1 MSTDDVVPRKGV
13 TRANQM
19 RTTKTEAALFF
30 IECLNDL
37 SCLFKFM
44 DVLQI
49 DDVDAFKSHRV
60 VDAFIKLPHSPTI
73 FNGAFNS
80 YRAKLVLKSL
90 GVNINPGH
98 LKKFSQ
104 SDAVKGASQS
114 RKRCQVVVQ
123 QVENHK
129 VQYRE
134 VLDLFVGCF
143 VDRLKAQWQRE
154 DALLKPQSDVDA
166 LVVKKSLSEAFDEL
180 LLAQSSLPSKVD
192 VLIDQ
197 TPVSRIEQIDS
208 IVSTSIPTSSSA
220 PPPNNKVDT
229 SVSDA
234 SALQSKSA
242 SPSVQPVAGS
252 MAGKDKPEVLDVKVG
267 KMADEPLLKE
277 ETIFDKAAQARNNP
291 TLEALFDNISWR
303 DEDDKASKS
312 SQPTSSVSTNQM
324 ANQSTQSHVANST
337 PASTSIKPMPDTKV
351 NSATASEAAS
361 VKEEDIFDKA
371 LKARDNPVL
380 AAMFDTSSW
389 RDEDNKTSQSS
400 QSTSSVSTNQMANQP
415 TQSHVANSTPAST
428 SIKPMPDTKVNS
440 ATASEA
446 ASVKEEDIFDKALKA
461 RDNPVLAAMFDTSSW
476 RD

>member
-1 MSTDDVVPRKGV
+1 MMSTDDAVPRKGV

-123 QVENHK
+123 QVEDHK

-154 DALLKPQSDVDA
+154 DALLKPQSAVDA

-208 IVSTSIPTSSSA
+208 IVSTSIPTLSSA

-277 ETIFDKAAQARNNP
+277 ETIFDKAIKARNNP
-291 TLEALFDNISWR
+291 VLATMFDISSWSDDDDEASPTSPVSTNQMANQSTQSHVANSTPASTSIKPMPDTKVNSATASETASVKEEDIFDKIDKAIKLNPKLEALFDISNWR
-303 DEDDKASKS
+303 DEDNKTSQS
-312 SQPTSSVSTNQM
+312 SQSTSSVSTNQM
-324 ANQSTQSHVANST
+324 ANQPIQSHVANST

-389 RDEDNKTSQSS
+389 RD
-400 QSTSSVSTNQMANQP
+400 
-415 TQSHVANSTPAST
+415 
-428 SIKPMPDTKVNS
+428 
-440 ATASEA
+440 
-446 ASVKEEDIFDKALKA
+446 
-461 RDNPVLAAMFDTSSW
+461 
-476 RD
+476 

>member
-1 MSTDDVVPRKGV
+1 MMSTDDAVPRKGV

-90 GVNINPGH
+90 GVNINPRH

-123 QVENHK
+123 QVEDHK

-277 ETIFDKAAQARNNP
+277 ETIFDKAIKARNNP
-291 TLEALFDNISWR
+291 VLATMFDISSWSDDDDEAS
-303 DEDDKASKS
+303 
-312 SQPTSSVSTNQM
+312 PTSPVSTNQM

-389 RDEDNKTSQSS
+389 RD
-400 QSTSSVSTNQMANQP
+400 
-415 TQSHVANSTPAST
+415 
-428 SIKPMPDTKVNS
+428 
-440 ATASEA
+440 
-446 ASVKEEDIFDKALKA
+446 
-461 RDNPVLAAMFDTSSW
+461 
-476 RD
+476 

>member
-1 MSTDDVVPRKGV
+1 
-13 TRANQM
+13 
-19 RTTKTEAALFF
+19 
-30 IECLNDL
+30 
-37 SCLFKFM
+37 
-44 DVLQI
+44 
-49 DDVDAFKSHRV
+49 
-60 VDAFIKLPHSPTI
+60 LPHSPTI

-90 GVNINPGH
+90 GVNINPRH

-277 ETIFDKAAQARNNP
+277 ETIFDKAIKARNNP
-291 TLEALFDNISWR
+291 VLATMFDISSWSDDDDEAS
-303 DEDDKASKS
+303 
-312 SQPTSSVSTNQM
+312 PTSPVSTNQM

-351 NSATASEAAS
+351 NSATASEPAS

>member
-1 MSTDDVVPRKGV
+1 MMSTDDVVPRKGV

-154 DALLKPQSDVDA
+154 DALLKPQSAVDA

-252 MAGKDKPEVLDVKVG
+252 MAGKDKTEVLDVKVG

-277 ETIFDKAAQARNNP
+277 ETIFDKAIKARNNP
-291 TLEALFDNISWR
+291 VLATMFDISSWSDDDDEASPTSPVSTNQMANQSTQSHVANSTPASTSIKPMPDTKVNSATASETASVKEEDIFDKIDKAIKLNPKLEALFDISNWR
-303 DEDDKASKS
+303 DEDNKT
-312 SQPTSSVSTNQM
+312 SQSTSSVSTNQM

-389 RDEDNKTSQSS
+389 RD
-400 QSTSSVSTNQMANQP
+400 
-415 TQSHVANSTPAST
+415 
-428 SIKPMPDTKVNS
+428 
-440 ATASEA
+440 
-446 ASVKEEDIFDKALKA
+446 
-461 RDNPVLAAMFDTSSW
+461 
-476 RD
+476 

>member
-1 MSTDDVVPRKGV
+1 MSTDDAAPRKGV

-49 DDVDAFKSHRV
+49 DDVDEFKSHRV

-73 FNGAFNS
+73 FNGAINS

-90 GVNINPGH
+90 GVNINPRH

-104 SDAVKGASQS
+104 SDVVKGASQS

-123 QVENHK
+123 QVEDHK

-277 ETIFDKAAQARNNP
+277 ETIFDKAIKARNNP
-291 TLEALFDNISWR
+291 VLATMFDISSWSDDDDEAS
-303 DEDDKASKS
+303 
-312 SQPTSSVSTNQM
+312 PTSPVSTNQM

-351 NSATASEAAS
+351 NSATVSEAAS

-389 RDEDNKTSQSS
+389 RD
-400 QSTSSVSTNQMANQP
+400 
-415 TQSHVANSTPAST
+415 
-428 SIKPMPDTKVNS
+428 
-440 ATASEA
+440 
-446 ASVKEEDIFDKALKA
+446 
-461 RDNPVLAAMFDTSSW
+461 
-476 RD
+476 

>member
-1 MSTDDVVPRKGV
+1 MMSTDDAVPRKGV

-104 SDAVKGASQS
+104 SDVVKGASQS

-154 DALLKPQSDVDA
+154 DALLKPQSAVDA

-267 KMADEPLLKE
+267 KMADELLLKE
-277 ETIFDKAAQARNNP
+277 ETIFDKAIKARNNP
-291 TLEALFDNISWR
+291 
-303 DEDDKASKS
+303 
-312 SQPTSSVSTNQM
+312 
-324 ANQSTQSHVANST
+324 
-337 PASTSIKPMPDTKV
+337 
-351 NSATASEAAS
+351 
-361 VKEEDIFDKA
+361 
-371 LKARDNPVL
+371 VL
-380 AAMFDTSSW
+380 ATMFDISSW
-389 RDEDNKTSQSS
+389 SDDDDEASP
-400 QSTSSVSTNQMANQP
+400 TSSVSTNQMANQP

>member
-1 MSTDDVVPRKGV
+1 MMSTDDAAPRKGV

-49 DDVDAFKSHRV
+49 DDVDEFKSHRV

-73 FNGAFNS
+73 FNGAINS

-90 GVNINPGH
+90 GVNINPRH

-104 SDAVKGASQS
+104 SDVVKGASQS

-154 DALLKPQSDVDA
+154 DALLKPQSAVDA

-291 TLEALFDNISWR
+291 VLATMFDISSWSDDDDEASPTSPVSTNQMANQSTQSHVANSTPASTSIKPMPDTKVNSATASETASVKEEDIFDKIDKAIKLNPKLEALFDISNWR
-303 DEDDKASKS
+303 DEDNKT
-312 SQPTSSVSTNQM
+312 SQSTSSVSTNQM

-389 RDEDNKTSQSS
+389 RD
-400 QSTSSVSTNQMANQP
+400 
-415 TQSHVANSTPAST
+415 
-428 SIKPMPDTKVNS
+428 
-440 ATASEA
+440 
-446 ASVKEEDIFDKALKA
+446 
-461 RDNPVLAAMFDTSSW
+461 
-476 RD
+476 

>member
-1 MSTDDVVPRKGV
+1 MMSTDDAAPRKGV

-277 ETIFDKAAQARNNP
+277 ETIFDKAIKARNNP
-291 TLEALFDNISWR
+291 VLATMFDISSWSDDDDEAS
-303 DEDDKASKS
+303 
-312 SQPTSSVSTNQM
+312 PTSPVSTNQM

-351 NSATASEAAS
+351 NSATASETAS

-389 RDEDNKTSQSS
+389 RD
-400 QSTSSVSTNQMANQP
+400 
-415 TQSHVANSTPAST
+415 
-428 SIKPMPDTKVNS
+428 
-440 ATASEA
+440 
-446 ASVKEEDIFDKALKA
+446 
-461 RDNPVLAAMFDTSSW
+461 
-476 RD
+476 

>member
-1 MSTDDVVPRKGV
+1 MMSTDDAVPRKGV

-154 DALLKPQSDVDA
+154 DALLKPQSAVDA

-277 ETIFDKAAQARNNP
+277 ETIFDKAIKARNNP
-291 TLEALFDNISWR
+291 VLATMFDISSWSDDDDEAS
-303 DEDDKASKS
+303 
-312 SQPTSSVSTNQM
+312 PTSPVSTNQM

-351 NSATASEAAS
+351 NSATVSEAAS

-389 RDEDNKTSQSS
+389 RD
-400 QSTSSVSTNQMANQP
+400 
-415 TQSHVANSTPAST
+415 
-428 SIKPMPDTKVNS
+428 
-440 ATASEA
+440 
-446 ASVKEEDIFDKALKA
+446 
-461 RDNPVLAAMFDTSSW
+461 
-476 RD
+476 

>member
-1 MSTDDVVPRKGV
+1 MSTDDAVPRKGV

-154 DALLKPQSDVDA
+154 DALLKPQSAVDA

-277 ETIFDKAAQARNNP
+277 ETIFDKAIKARNNP
-291 TLEALFDNISWR
+291 VLATMFDISSWSDDDDEASPTSPVSTNQMANQSTQSHVANSTPASTSIKPMPDTKVNSATASEAASVKEEDIFDKIDKAIKLNPKLEALFDISNWR
-303 DEDDKASKS
+303 DEDNKT
-312 SQPTSSVSTNQM
+312 SQSTSSVSTNQM

-389 RDEDNKTSQSS
+389 RD
-400 QSTSSVSTNQMANQP
+400 
-415 TQSHVANSTPAST
+415 
-428 SIKPMPDTKVNS
+428 
-440 ATASEA
+440 
-446 ASVKEEDIFDKALKA
+446 
-461 RDNPVLAAMFDTSSW
+461 
-476 RD
+476 

>member
-1 MSTDDVVPRKGV
+1 MMSTDDAVPRKGV

-90 GVNINPGH
+90 GVNINPRH

-104 SDAVKGASQS
+104 SDVVKGASQS

-123 QVENHK
+123 QVEDHK

-154 DALLKPQSDVDA
+154 DALLKPQSAVDA

-277 ETIFDKAAQARNNP
+277 ETIFDKAIKARNNP
-291 TLEALFDNISWR
+291 VLATMFDISSWSDDDDEAS
-303 DEDDKASKS
+303 
-312 SQPTSSVSTNQM
+312 PTSPVSTNQM

-351 NSATASEAAS
+351 NSATASETAS
-361 VKEEDIFDKA
+361 VKEEDIYDKIDKA
-371 LKARDNPVL
+371 IKLNPKL
-380 AAMFDTSSW
+380 EALFDISNW

>member
-1 MSTDDVVPRKGV
+1 MMSTDDAAPRKGV

-73 FNGAFNS
+73 FNGAINS

-123 QVENHK
+123 QVEDHK

-154 DALLKPQSDVDA
+154 DALLKPQSAVDA

-252 MAGKDKPEVLDVKVG
+252 MAGKDKTEVLDVKVG

-277 ETIFDKAAQARNNP
+277 ETIFDKAIKARNNP
-291 TLEALFDNISWR
+291 VLATMFDISSWSDDDDEASPTSPVSTNQMANQSTQSHVANSTPASTSIKPMPDTKVNSATASETASVKEEDIFDKIDKAIKLNPKLEALFDISNWR
-303 DEDDKASKS
+303 DEDNKT
-312 SQPTSSVSTNQM
+312 SQSTSSVSTNQM

-389 RDEDNKTSQSS
+389 RD
-400 QSTSSVSTNQMANQP
+400 
-415 TQSHVANSTPAST
+415 
-428 SIKPMPDTKVNS
+428 
-440 ATASEA
+440 
-446 ASVKEEDIFDKALKA
+446 
-461 RDNPVLAAMFDTSSW
+461 
-476 RD
+476 

>member
-1 MSTDDVVPRKGV
+1 MMSTDDAVPRKGV

-49 DDVDAFKSHRV
+49 DDVDEFKSHRV

-90 GVNINPGH
+90 GVNINPRH

-123 QVENHK
+123 QVEDHK

-134 VLDLFVGCF
+134 VLDLFVDCF

-277 ETIFDKAAQARNNP
+277 ETIFDKAIKARNNP
-291 TLEALFDNISWR
+291 VLATMFDISSWSDDDDEAS
-303 DEDDKASKS
+303 
-312 SQPTSSVSTNQM
+312 PTSPVSTNQM

-351 NSATASEAAS
+351 NSATASETAS
-361 VKEEDIFDKA
+361 VKEEDIFDKIDKAIKLNPKLEA
-371 LKARDNPVL
+371 L
-380 AAMFDTSSW
+380 FDISNW
-389 RDEDNKTSQSS
+389 RDEDNKTS

>member
-1 MSTDDVVPRKGV
+1 MSTDDAAPRKGV

-277 ETIFDKAAQARNNP
+277 ETIFDKAIKGRNNP
-291 TLEALFDNISWR
+291 VLATMFDISSWSDDDDEAS
-303 DEDDKASKS
+303 
-312 SQPTSSVSTNQM
+312 PTSPVSTNQM

-389 RDEDNKTSQSS
+389 RD
-400 QSTSSVSTNQMANQP
+400 
-415 TQSHVANSTPAST
+415 
-428 SIKPMPDTKVNS
+428 
-440 ATASEA
+440 
-446 ASVKEEDIFDKALKA
+446 
-461 RDNPVLAAMFDTSSW
+461 
-476 RD
+476 

>member
-1 MSTDDVVPRKGV
+1 MMSTDDVVPRKGV

-277 ETIFDKAAQARNNP
+277 ETIFDKAIKARNNP
-291 TLEALFDNISWR
+291 VLATMFDISSWSDDDDEAS
-303 DEDDKASKS
+303 
-312 SQPTSSVSTNQM
+312 PTSPVSTNQM

-389 RDEDNKTSQSS
+389 RD
-400 QSTSSVSTNQMANQP
+400 
-415 TQSHVANSTPAST
+415 
-428 SIKPMPDTKVNS
+428 
-440 ATASEA
+440 
-446 ASVKEEDIFDKALKA
+446 
-461 RDNPVLAAMFDTSSW
+461 
-476 RD
+476 

>member
-1 MSTDDVVPRKGV
+1 MSTDDAVPRKGV

-49 DDVDAFKSHRV
+49 DDVDEFKSHRV

-90 GVNINPGH
+90 GVNINPRH

-123 QVENHK
+123 QVEDHK

-134 VLDLFVGCF
+134 VLDLFVDCF

-277 ETIFDKAAQARNNP
+277 ETIFDKAIKARNNP
-291 TLEALFDNISWR
+291 VLATMFDISSWSDDDDEASPTSPVSTNQMANQSTQSHVANSTPASTSIKPMPDTKVNSATASEAASVKEEDIFDKIDKAIKLNPKLEALFDISNWR
-303 DEDDKASKS
+303 DEDNKT
-312 SQPTSSVSTNQM
+312 SQSTSSVSTNQM

-389 RDEDNKTSQSS
+389 RD
-400 QSTSSVSTNQMANQP
+400 
-415 TQSHVANSTPAST
+415 
-428 SIKPMPDTKVNS
+428 
-440 ATASEA
+440 
-446 ASVKEEDIFDKALKA
+446 
-461 RDNPVLAAMFDTSSW
+461 
-476 RD
+476 

>member
-1 MSTDDVVPRKGV
+1 MSTDDAVPRKGV

-49 DDVDAFKSHRV
+49 DDVDEFKSHRV

-73 FNGAFNS
+73 FNGAINS

-90 GVNINPGH
+90 GVNINPRH

-104 SDAVKGASQS
+104 SDVVKGASQS

-123 QVENHK
+123 QVEDHK

-154 DALLKPQSDVDA
+154 DALLKPQSAVDA

-277 ETIFDKAAQARNNP
+277 ETIFDKAIKARNNP
-291 TLEALFDNISWR
+291 VLATMFDISSWSDDDDEASPTSPVSTNQMANQSTQSHVANSTPASTSIKPMPDTKVNSATASETASVKEEDIFDKIDKAIKLNPKLEALFDISNWR
-303 DEDDKASKS
+303 DEDNKT
-312 SQPTSSVSTNQM
+312 SQSTSSVSTNQM

-389 RDEDNKTSQSS
+389 RD
-400 QSTSSVSTNQMANQP
+400 
-415 TQSHVANSTPAST
+415 
-428 SIKPMPDTKVNS
+428 
-440 ATASEA
+440 
-446 ASVKEEDIFDKALKA
+446 
-461 RDNPVLAAMFDTSSW
+461 
-476 RD
+476 

>member
-1 MSTDDVVPRKGV
+1 MMSTDDAAPRKGV

-154 DALLKPQSDVDA
+154 DALLKPQSAVDA

-277 ETIFDKAAQARNNP
+277 ETIFDKAIKARNNP
-291 TLEALFDNISWR
+291 VLATMFDISSWSDDDDEAS
-303 DEDDKASKS
+303 
-312 SQPTSSVSTNQM
+312 PTSPVSTNQM

-351 NSATASEAAS
+351 NSATASETAS

-389 RDEDNKTSQSS
+389 RD
-400 QSTSSVSTNQMANQP
+400 
-415 TQSHVANSTPAST
+415 
-428 SIKPMPDTKVNS
+428 
-440 ATASEA
+440 
-446 ASVKEEDIFDKALKA
+446 
-461 RDNPVLAAMFDTSSW
+461 
-476 RD
+476 

>member
-1 MSTDDVVPRKGV
+1 MMSTDDVVPRKGV

-114 RKRCQVVVQ
+114 RKRCRVVVQ

-277 ETIFDKAAQARNNP
+277 ETIFDKAIKARNNP
-291 TLEALFDNISWR
+291 VLATMFDISSWSDDDDEAS
-303 DEDDKASKS
+303 
-312 SQPTSSVSTNQM
+312 PTSPVSTNQM

-351 NSATASEAAS
+351 NSATASEPAS

-389 RDEDNKTSQSS
+389 RD
-400 QSTSSVSTNQMANQP
+400 
-415 TQSHVANSTPAST
+415 
-428 SIKPMPDTKVNS
+428 
-440 ATASEA
+440 
-446 ASVKEEDIFDKALKA
+446 
-461 RDNPVLAAMFDTSSW
+461 
-476 RD
+476 

>member
-1 MSTDDVVPRKGV
+1 MSTDDAAPRKGV

-49 DDVDAFKSHRV
+49 DDVDEFKSHRV

-73 FNGAFNS
+73 FNGAINS

-90 GVNINPGH
+90 GVNINPRH

-104 SDAVKGASQS
+104 SDVVKGASQS

-123 QVENHK
+123 QVEDHK

-154 DALLKPQSDVDA
+154 DALLKPQSAVDA

-252 MAGKDKPEVLDVKVG
+252 MAGKDKTEVLDVKVG

-277 ETIFDKAAQARNNP
+277 ETIFDKAIKARNNP
-291 TLEALFDNISWR
+291 VLATMFDISSWSDDDDEAS
-303 DEDDKASKS
+303 
-312 SQPTSSVSTNQM
+312 PTSPVSTNQM

-351 NSATASEAAS
+351 NSATASETAS
-361 VKEEDIFDKA
+361 VKEEDIYDKIDKA
-371 LKARDNPVL
+371 IKLNPKL
-380 AAMFDTSSW
+380 EALFDISNW

>member
-1 MSTDDVVPRKGV
+1 MMSTDDAAPRKGV

-73 FNGAFNS
+73 FNGAINS

-90 GVNINPGH
+90 GVNINPRH

-104 SDAVKGASQS
+104 SDVVKGASQS

-123 QVENHK
+123 QVEDHK

-154 DALLKPQSDVDA
+154 DALLKPQSAVDA

-252 MAGKDKPEVLDVKVG
+252 MAGKDKTEVLDVKVG

-277 ETIFDKAAQARNNP
+277 ETIFDKAIKARNNP
-291 TLEALFDNISWR
+291 VLATMFDISSWSDDDDEASPTSPVSTNQMANQSTQSHVANSTPASTSIKPMPDTKVNSATASETASVKEEDIFDKIDKAIKLNPKLEALFDISNWR
-303 DEDDKASKS
+303 DEDNKT
-312 SQPTSSVSTNQM
+312 SQSTSSVSTNQM

-351 NSATASEAAS
+351 NSATVSEAAS

-380 AAMFDTSSW
+380 AAMFDASSW
-389 RDEDNKTSQSS
+389 RD
-400 QSTSSVSTNQMANQP
+400 
-415 TQSHVANSTPAST
+415 
-428 SIKPMPDTKVNS
+428 
-440 ATASEA
+440 
-446 ASVKEEDIFDKALKA
+446 
-461 RDNPVLAAMFDTSSW
+461 
-476 RD
+476 

>member
-1 MSTDDVVPRKGV
+1 MMSTDDAVPRKGV

-277 ETIFDKAAQARNNP
+277 ETIFDKAIKARNNP
-291 TLEALFDNISWR
+291 VLATMFDISSWSDDDDEASPTSPVSTNQMANQSTQSHVANSTPASTSIKPMPDTKVNSATASETASVKEEDIFDKIDKAIKLNPKLEALFDISNWR
-303 DEDDKASKS
+303 DEDNKT
-312 SQPTSSVSTNQM
+312 SQSTSPVSTNQM

-389 RDEDNKTSQSS
+389 RD
-400 QSTSSVSTNQMANQP
+400 
-415 TQSHVANSTPAST
+415 
-428 SIKPMPDTKVNS
+428 
-440 ATASEA
+440 
-446 ASVKEEDIFDKALKA
+446 
-461 RDNPVLAAMFDTSSW
+461 
-476 RD
+476 

>member
-90 GVNINPGH
+90 GVNINPRH

-277 ETIFDKAAQARNNP
+277 ETIFDKAIKARNNP
-291 TLEALFDNISWR
+291 VLATMFDISSWSDDDDEAS
-303 DEDDKASKS
+303 
-312 SQPTSSVSTNQM
+312 PTSPVSTNQM

-351 NSATASEAAS
+351 NSATASEPAS

-389 RDEDNKTSQSS
+389 RD
-400 QSTSSVSTNQMANQP
+400 
-415 TQSHVANSTPAST
+415 
-428 SIKPMPDTKVNS
+428 
-440 ATASEA
+440 
-446 ASVKEEDIFDKALKA
+446 
-461 RDNPVLAAMFDTSSW
+461 
-476 RD
+476 

>member
-1 MSTDDVVPRKGV
+1 MSTDDAVPRKGV

-104 SDAVKGASQS
+104 SDVVKGASQS

-123 QVENHK
+123 QVEDHK

-154 DALLKPQSDVDA
+154 DALLKPQSAVDA

-252 MAGKDKPEVLDVKVG
+252 MAGKDKTEVLDVKVG

-277 ETIFDKAAQARNNP
+277 ETIFDKAIKARNNP
-291 TLEALFDNISWR
+291 VLATMFDISSWSDDDDEASPTSPVSTNQMANQSTQSHVANSTPASTSIKPMPDTKVNSATASETASVKEEDIFDKIDKAIKLNPKLEALFDISNWR
-303 DEDDKASKS
+303 DEDNKT
-312 SQPTSSVSTNQM
+312 SQSTSSVSTNQM

-351 NSATASEAAS
+351 NSATVSEAAS

-389 RDEDNKTSQSS
+389 RD
-400 QSTSSVSTNQMANQP
+400 
-415 TQSHVANSTPAST
+415 
-428 SIKPMPDTKVNS
+428 
-440 ATASEA
+440 
-446 ASVKEEDIFDKALKA
+446 
-461 RDNPVLAAMFDTSSW
+461 
-476 RD
+476 

>member
-1 MSTDDVVPRKGV
+1 MSTDDAVPRKGV

-154 DALLKPQSDVDA
+154 DALLKPQSAVDA

-277 ETIFDKAAQARNNP
+277 ETIFDKAIKAIKLNP
-291 TLEALFDNISWR
+291 KLEALFDISNWR
-303 DEDDKASKS
+303 DEDNKT
-312 SQPTSSVSTNQM
+312 SQSTSSVSTNQM

-389 RDEDNKTSQSS
+389 RD
-400 QSTSSVSTNQMANQP
+400 
-415 TQSHVANSTPAST
+415 
-428 SIKPMPDTKVNS
+428 
-440 ATASEA
+440 
-446 ASVKEEDIFDKALKA
+446 
-461 RDNPVLAAMFDTSSW
+461 
-476 RD
+476 

>member
-277 ETIFDKAAQARNNP
+277 ETIFDKAIKARNNP
-291 TLEALFDNISWR
+291 VLATMFDISSWSDDDDEAS
-303 DEDDKASKS
+303 
-312 SQPTSSVSTNQM
+312 PTSPVSTNQM

-351 NSATASEAAS
+351 NSATASEPAS

-380 AAMFDTSSW
+380 AAMFDTI
-389 RDEDNKTSQSS
+389 
-400 QSTSSVSTNQMANQP
+400 V
-415 TQSHVANSTPAST
+415 
-428 SIKPMPDTKVNS
+428 KPKLN
-440 ATASEA
+440 
-446 ASVKEEDIFDKALKA
+446 
-461 RDNPVLAAMFDTSSW
+461 
-476 RD
+476 

>member
-1 MSTDDVVPRKGV
+1 MMSTDDAVPRKGV

-123 QVENHK
+123 QVEDHK

-154 DALLKPQSDVDA
+154 DALLKPQSAVDA

-277 ETIFDKAAQARNNP
+277 ETIFDKAIKARNNP
-291 TLEALFDNISWR
+291 VLATMFDISSWSDDDDEAS
-303 DEDDKASKS
+303 
-312 SQPTSSVSTNQM
+312 PTSPVSTNQM

-361 VKEEDIFDKA
+361 VKEEDIFDKIDKAIKLNPKLEA
-371 LKARDNPVL
+371 L
-380 AAMFDTSSW
+380 FDISNW
-389 RDEDNKTSQSS
+389 RDEDNKTS

>member
-90 GVNINPGH
+90 GVNINPRH

-277 ETIFDKAAQARNNP
+277 ETIFDKAIKARNNP
-291 TLEALFDNISWR
+291 VLATMFDISSWSDDDDEAS
-303 DEDDKASKS
+303 
-312 SQPTSSVSTNQM
+312 PTSPVSTNQM

-389 RDEDNKTSQSS
+389 RD
-400 QSTSSVSTNQMANQP
+400 
-415 TQSHVANSTPAST
+415 
-428 SIKPMPDTKVNS
+428 
-440 ATASEA
+440 
-446 ASVKEEDIFDKALKA
+446 
-461 RDNPVLAAMFDTSSW
+461 
-476 RD
+476 

>member
-1 MSTDDVVPRKGV
+1 MSTDDAVPRKGV

-252 MAGKDKPEVLDVKVG
+252 MAGKDKTEVLDVKVG

-277 ETIFDKAAQARNNP
+277 ETIFDKAIKARNNP
-291 TLEALFDNISWR
+291 VLATMFDISSWSDDDDEAS
-303 DEDDKASKS
+303 
-312 SQPTSSVSTNQM
+312 PTSPVSTNQM

-361 VKEEDIFDKA
+361 VKEEDIFDKIDKAIKLNPKLEA
-371 LKARDNPVL
+371 L
-380 AAMFDTSSW
+380 FDISNW
-389 RDEDNKTSQSS
+389 RDEDNKTS

>member
-1 MSTDDVVPRKGV
+1 MMSTDDVVPRKGV

-277 ETIFDKAAQARNNP
+277 ETIFDKAIKARNNP
-291 TLEALFDNISWR
+291 VLATMFDISSWSDDDDEAS
-303 DEDDKASKS
+303 
-312 SQPTSSVSTNQM
+312 PTSPVSTNQM

-351 NSATASEAAS
+351 NSATASETAS

-389 RDEDNKTSQSS
+389 RD
-400 QSTSSVSTNQMANQP
+400 
-415 TQSHVANSTPAST
+415 
-428 SIKPMPDTKVNS
+428 
-440 ATASEA
+440 
-446 ASVKEEDIFDKALKA
+446 
-461 RDNPVLAAMFDTSSW
+461 
-476 RD
+476 

>member
-1 MSTDDVVPRKGV
+1 MMSTDDAVPRKGV

-154 DALLKPQSDVDA
+154 DALLKPQSAVDA

-277 ETIFDKAAQARNNP
+277 ETIFDKAIKARNNP
-291 TLEALFDNISWR
+291 VLATMFDISSWSDDDDEASPTSPVSTNQMANQSTQSHVANSTPASTSIKPMPDTKVNSATASETASVKEEDIFDKIDKAIKLNPKLEALFDISNWR
-303 DEDDKASKS
+303 DEDNKT
-312 SQPTSSVSTNQM
+312 SQSTSSVSTNQM

-389 RDEDNKTSQSS
+389 RD
-400 QSTSSVSTNQMANQP
+400 
-415 TQSHVANSTPAST
+415 
-428 SIKPMPDTKVNS
+428 
-440 ATASEA
+440 
-446 ASVKEEDIFDKALKA
+446 
-461 RDNPVLAAMFDTSSW
+461 
-476 RD
+476 

>member
-1 MSTDDVVPRKGV
+1 MSTDDAAPRKGV

-252 MAGKDKPEVLDVKVG
+252 MAGKDKTEVLDVKVG

-277 ETIFDKAAQARNNP
+277 ETIFDKAIKARNNP
-291 TLEALFDNISWR
+291 VLATMFDISSWSDDDDEAS
-303 DEDDKASKS
+303 
-312 SQPTSSVSTNQM
+312 PTSPVSTNQM

-351 NSATASEAAS
+351 NSATASETAS

-389 RDEDNKTSQSS
+389 RD
-400 QSTSSVSTNQMANQP
+400 
-415 TQSHVANSTPAST
+415 
-428 SIKPMPDTKVNS
+428 
-440 ATASEA
+440 
-446 ASVKEEDIFDKALKA
+446 
-461 RDNPVLAAMFDTSSW
+461 
-476 RD
+476 

>member
-1 MSTDDVVPRKGV
+1 MMSTDDAVPRKGV

-154 DALLKPQSDVDA
+154 DALLKPQSAVDA

-277 ETIFDKAAQARNNP
+277 ETIFDKAIKARNNP
-291 TLEALFDNISWR
+291 VLATMFDISSWSDDDDEAS
-303 DEDDKASKS
+303 
-312 SQPTSSVSTNQM
+312 PTSPISTNQM

-389 RDEDNKTSQSS
+389 RD
-400 QSTSSVSTNQMANQP
+400 
-415 TQSHVANSTPAST
+415 
-428 SIKPMPDTKVNS
+428 
-440 ATASEA
+440 
-446 ASVKEEDIFDKALKA
+446 
-461 RDNPVLAAMFDTSSW
+461 
-476 RD
+476 

>member
-1 MSTDDVVPRKGV
+1 MSTDDAVPRKGV

-154 DALLKPQSDVDA
+154 DALLKPQSAVDA

-220 PPPNNKVDT
+220 PPANNKVDT

-252 MAGKDKPEVLDVKVG
+252 MAGKDKTEVLDVKVG

-277 ETIFDKAAQARNNP
+277 ETIFDKAIKARNNP
-291 TLEALFDNISWR
+291 VLATMFDISSWSDDDDEASPTSPVSTNQMANQSTQSHVANSTPASTSIKPMPDTKVNSATASETASVKEEDIFDKIDKAIKLNPKLEALFDISNWR
-303 DEDDKASKS
+303 DEDNKT
-312 SQPTSSVSTNQM
+312 SQSTSSVSTNQM

-351 NSATASEAAS
+351 NSATVSEAAS

-389 RDEDNKTSQSS
+389 RD
-400 QSTSSVSTNQMANQP
+400 
-415 TQSHVANSTPAST
+415 
-428 SIKPMPDTKVNS
+428 
-440 ATASEA
+440 
-446 ASVKEEDIFDKALKA
+446 
-461 RDNPVLAAMFDTSSW
+461 
-476 RD
+476 

>member
-1 MSTDDVVPRKGV
+1 
-13 TRANQM
+13 
-19 RTTKTEAALFF
+19 
-30 IECLNDL
+30 
-37 SCLFKFM
+37 
-44 DVLQI
+44 
-49 DDVDAFKSHRV
+49 V

-277 ETIFDKAAQARNNP
+277 ETIFDKAIKARNNP
-291 TLEALFDNISWR
+291 VLATMFDISSWSDDDDEAS
-303 DEDDKASKS
+303 
-312 SQPTSSVSTNQM
+312 PTSPVSTNQM

-351 NSATASEAAS
+351 NSATASEPAS

>member
-1 MSTDDVVPRKGV
+1 MSTDDAVPRKGV

-123 QVENHK
+123 QVEDHK

-252 MAGKDKPEVLDVKVG
+252 MAGKDKTEVLDVKVG

-277 ETIFDKAAQARNNP
+277 ETIFDKAIKARNNP
-291 TLEALFDNISWR
+291 VLATMFDISSWSDDDDEASPTSPVSTNQMANQSTQSHVANSTPASTSIKPMPDTKVNSATASETASVKEEDIFDKIDKAIKLNPKLEALFDISNWR
-303 DEDDKASKS
+303 DEDNKT
-312 SQPTSSVSTNQM
+312 SQSTSSVSTNQM

-389 RDEDNKTSQSS
+389 RD
-400 QSTSSVSTNQMANQP
+400 
-415 TQSHVANSTPAST
+415 
-428 SIKPMPDTKVNS
+428 
-440 ATASEA
+440 
-446 ASVKEEDIFDKALKA
+446 
-461 RDNPVLAAMFDTSSW
+461 
-476 RD
+476 

>member
-1 MSTDDVVPRKGV
+1 MMSTDDAAPRKGV

-277 ETIFDKAAQARNNP
+277 ETIFDKAIKARNNP
-291 TLEALFDNISWR
+291 VLATMFDISSWSDDDDEAS
-303 DEDDKASKS
+303 
-312 SQPTSSVSTNQM
+312 PTSPVSTNQM

-389 RDEDNKTSQSS
+389 RD
-400 QSTSSVSTNQMANQP
+400 
-415 TQSHVANSTPAST
+415 
-428 SIKPMPDTKVNS
+428 
-440 ATASEA
+440 
-446 ASVKEEDIFDKALKA
+446 
-461 RDNPVLAAMFDTSSW
+461 
-476 RD
+476 

>member
-1 MSTDDVVPRKGV
+1 MMSTDDAVPRKGV

-154 DALLKPQSDVDA
+154 DALLKPQSAVDA

-252 MAGKDKPEVLDVKVG
+252 MAGKDKTEVLDVKVG

-277 ETIFDKAAQARNNP
+277 ETIFDKAIKARNNP
-291 TLEALFDNISWR
+291 VLATMFDISSWSDDDDEAS
-303 DEDDKASKS
+303 
-312 SQPTSSVSTNQM
+312 PTSPVSTNQM

-351 NSATASEAAS
+351 NSATASETAS

-389 RDEDNKTSQSS
+389 RD
-400 QSTSSVSTNQMANQP
+400 
-415 TQSHVANSTPAST
+415 
-428 SIKPMPDTKVNS
+428 
-440 ATASEA
+440 
-446 ASVKEEDIFDKALKA
+446 
-461 RDNPVLAAMFDTSSW
+461 
-476 RD
+476 

>member
-1 MSTDDVVPRKGV
+1 MSTDDAVPRKGV

-49 DDVDAFKSHRV
+49 DDVDEFKSHRV

-73 FNGAFNS
+73 FNGAINS

-90 GVNINPGH
+90 GVNINPRH

-104 SDAVKGASQS
+104 SDVVKGASQS

-123 QVENHK
+123 QVEDHK

-154 DALLKPQSDVDA
+154 DALLKPQSAVDA

-208 IVSTSIPTSSSA
+208 IVSTSIPTLSSA

-277 ETIFDKAAQARNNP
+277 ETIFDKAIKARNNP
-291 TLEALFDNISWR
+291 VLATMFDISSWSDDDDEASPTSPVSTNQMANQSTQSHVANSTPASTSIKPMPDTKVNSATASEAASVKEEDIFDKIDKAIKLNPKLEALFDISNWR
-303 DEDDKASKS
+303 DEDNKT
-312 SQPTSSVSTNQM
+312 SQSTSSVSTNQM

-389 RDEDNKTSQSS
+389 RD
-400 QSTSSVSTNQMANQP
+400 
-415 TQSHVANSTPAST
+415 
-428 SIKPMPDTKVNS
+428 
-440 ATASEA
+440 
-446 ASVKEEDIFDKALKA
+446 
-461 RDNPVLAAMFDTSSW
+461 
-476 RD
+476 